1 MRELEQRRH
10 PIYVL
15 SLRFFTVVLLLVAF
29 VLIKGVWGIYNKERG
44 TYSGRAQAEKEL
56 LDIENRETSLRA
68 EIARLRSP
76 QGVEEA
82 LRQQFDMAKE
92 GERVIVIVDRAPEK
106 STDQGAGLGSIN
118 TWKRFIPIAPW
129 KLFGQ

>member
-15 SLRFFTVVLLLVAF
+15 SLRLFTIILLLVAF
-29 VLIKGVWGIYNKERG
+29 VLVRGVWSIYGKERE
-44 TYSGRAQAEKEL
+44 TYVGRTQANREL
-56 LDIENRETSLRA
+56 FDIENRETTLRA

-92 GERVIVIVDRAPEK
+92 GERVIVIVDRAPDVVSE
-106 STDQGAGLGSIN
+106 QGIN
-118 TWKRFIPIAPW
+118 LSDINIWKRLLPIAPW
-129 KLFGQ
+129 KLFGR